1 MSMYSSDDEILVVNL
16 NNLKDDLMEM
26 KYHVAKRFDSDDT
39 DFSLEYLERVYNA
52 LDNLIDAI

>member
-1 MSMYSSDDEILVVNL
+1 MSMCNSDDEILVVNL

-26 KYHVAKRFDSDDT
+26 KYHIAKRLNSDDT

-52 LDNLIDAI
+52 LDNLIDII

>member
-1 MSMYSSDDEILVVNL
+1 MSMYNSDDEILVVNL

-26 KYHVAKRFDSDDT
+26 KYHIAKRLDSDYT

-52 LDNLIDAI
+52 LNNLIDAI